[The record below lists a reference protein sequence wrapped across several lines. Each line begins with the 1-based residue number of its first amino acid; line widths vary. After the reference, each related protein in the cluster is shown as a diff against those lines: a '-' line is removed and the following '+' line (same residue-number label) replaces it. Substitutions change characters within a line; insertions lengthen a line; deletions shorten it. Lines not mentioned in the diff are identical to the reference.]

1 MNRERYPSEKICAL
15 RNTGSFEMNFILLI
29 SRLLLLDPILSNN
42 PELLNQEQMIYLQ
55 HCQQCCSESL
65 ENKIFYPYHSIN
77 MNSQE
82 LINYDFLEDVKCT
95 LQNIKRVGVS
105 YLMDL

>member
-42 PELLNQEQMIYLQ
+42 PELPNKEQMIYLQ
-55 HCQQCCSESL
+55 YCQQFCSESL
-65 ENKIFYPYHSIN
+65 EIRSSIP
-77 MNSQE
+77 
-82 LINYDFLEDVKCT
+82 I
-95 LQNIKRVGVS
+95 IVS
-105 YLMDL
+105 T